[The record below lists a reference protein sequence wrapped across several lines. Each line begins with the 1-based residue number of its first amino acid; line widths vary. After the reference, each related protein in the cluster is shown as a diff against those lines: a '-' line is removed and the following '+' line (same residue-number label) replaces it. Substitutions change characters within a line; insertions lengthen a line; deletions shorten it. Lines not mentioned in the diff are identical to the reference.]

1 MITHAMEDYLKAIYL
16 LQKGGEE
23 KVPTSVIAQQMN
35 VSAASVTGMIR
46 KLASLELLNH
56 NSYHGVKL
64 TEGGEKIAQEVIR
77 HHRLLELYLVEVMGF
92 TWDKVHHE
100 ADKLEHV
107 ISEEF
112 EEKMAEALGHPTI
125 DPHGHTIPT
134 KNGDLKEVSYEI
146 LAEVDS
152 GSFVTVRQVNDN
164 LPEMLRYL
172 AGLGLVPGTD
182 VQVVT
187 KAPFNGPLCL
197 KIDGC
202 EHHVGR
208 EVARNVF
215 VEVSG
220 KGAD

>member
-16 LQKGGEE
+16 LQKGEDE
-23 KVPTSVIAQQMN
+23 KVPTSVIAQQLN

-77 HHRLLELYLVEVMGF
+77 HHRLLELYLVEIMGF

-134 KNGDLKEVSYEI
+134 KDGYLKEASYEI
-146 LAEVDS
+146 LAEVNT
-152 GSFVTVRQVNDN
+152 GSFCHGS
-164 LPEMLRYL
+164 
-172 AGLGLVPGTD
+172 AG
-182 VQVVT
+182 
-187 KAPFNGPLCL
+187 K
-197 KIDGC
+197 
-202 EHHVGR
+202 
-208 EVARNVF
+208 
-215 VEVSG
+215 
-220 KGAD
+220 